1 MFGDRHTM
9 QTETSTAAQMSA
21 LADALP
27 ARHQVIL
34 DAWREMVAA
43 DSELATASTL
53 SVLHFENRIPEVLE
67 EFEEALRRAGDR
79 GEGGEPERST
89 PGEQQRF
96 TEHAM
101 HRWKQG
107 YSLREM
113 IQEWSHL
120 QVCVLRELEACGAA
134 HPLVAL
140 SPEVMCLAR
149 ETWLRQCGKALGES
163 CGEYQRIQQAEAAG
177 RLRDLEAALEEVRQL
192 ERQRAEAWHE
202 AAHDLRGNVGLVTT
216 TTSILAEEG
225 VPDRLRDKAFGTLQ
239 SSVTSLHQ
247 LLEDLM
253 SLARLEAGREQRQV
267 VGFDASEE
275 LRRLCL
281 TLEPVA
287 AARGL
292 YFHCHGPEKLQ
303 VEGDGAKVLRIVQN
317 LALNALKYT
326 ATGGVTVIW
335 GDTVAEGDER
345 WRVRIEDT
353 GPGLR
358 TTLTTPLGQKIHKA
372 TRQSRELEDDRGNGD
387 VEPVPASNGRLDPS
401 TSLQPPG
408 EGIGLS
414 IVKRLCELL
423 DASLEIASTE
433 SGTTVQVVLPG
444 RYPAG

>member
-1 MFGDRHTM
+1 M

-21 LADALP
+21 LADILP
-27 ARHQVIL
+27 ARHQAIL
-34 DAWREMVAA
+34 DAWREMVEA
-43 DSELATASTL
+43 DPELATASTL
-53 SVLHFENRIPEVLE
+53 SVLHFQNRIPEVLE
-67 EFEEALRRAGDR
+67 EFEKALRRAGER
-79 GEGGEPERST
+79 GETAEDGGPERST
-89 PGEQQRF
+89 AAEQQRF
-96 TEHAM
+96 TEHAL

-120 QVCVLRELEACGAA
+120 QVCVLRELEVCGAA
-134 HPLVAL
+134 HPLVSL

-177 RLRDLEAALEEVRQL
+177 RLHDLEAALDELRHL

-225 VPDRLRDKAFGTLQ
+225 VPEGLRDKAFGTLQ
-239 SSVTSLHQ
+239 NSVTLLHQ

-253 SLARLEAGREQRQV
+253 GLARLEAGRELRQV

-275 LRRLCL
+275 LHRLCL

-292 YFHCHGPEKLQ
+292 YFHCHGPESLQ
-303 VEGDGAKVLRIVQN
+303 VEGDAAKVLRIVQN
-317 LALNALKYT
+317 LALNSLKYT
-326 ATGGVTVIW
+326 VTGGVTVIW
-335 GDTVAEGDER
+335 GDTLAEDDQR
-345 WRVRIEDT
+345 WLIRIEDT

-372 TRQSRELEDDRGNGD
+372 TRQSRQLEEDRCDGG
-387 VEPVPASNGRLDPS
+387 VEPVPASDGRLDPP

-423 DASLEIASTE
+423 DASFEIASTDG
-433 SGTTVQVVLPG
+433 GTTVQVVLPG